1 MKKRVNIK
9 KKYKSDVMASIHE
22 TMEGLY
28 KIGAIDKKTMRE
40 FDDACLTSVRDLS
53 PKEIRALRE
62 REHVSQIV
70 FANYLNV
77 SEGLVSKWER
87 GEKRPAG
94 PSLKLLALV
103 EKNGLSAIA

>member
-1 MKKRVNIK
+1 MKKKAR
-9 KKYKSDVMASIHE
+9 KYKSDVMASAHE
-22 TMEGLY
+22 VAEALH
-28 KIGAIDKKTMRE
+28 KAGAIDKKTMRE
-40 FDDACLTSVRDLS
+40 FDESCLTIVRDLT
-53 PKEIRALRE
+53 PKEIRAIRE

-103 EKNGLSAIA
+103 EKKGLSAIT